1 MPNKAKGGQKSK
13 GGDQQVSTLLNALLG
28 ELNRRG
34 NAKVTNKKKK
44 RNAKAA
50 KPHFPMAPPNDLRH
64 HLTPFEAN
72 LCRQSLVTLFNQGGG
87 NCVLLDSG
95 GVQFSVNFMLPNQH
109 TVRLINVTSQKN

>member
-1 MPNKAKGGQKSK
+1 MSNKAKGGQNSK
-13 GGDQQVSTLLNALLG
+13 RADQQVSNLLSALLN

-34 NAKVTNKKKK
+34 GAKITNNKRKKQG
-44 RNAKAA
+44 KAP

-64 HLTPFEAN
+64 HLTPFEAG